1 MLDLPTLAPAFTRM
15 RRVVGIGTLLWL
27 LATAAVFMTSLAG
40 NPLPPLVLA
49 TCIVGAGLGGLGW
62 ALFTWQR
69 SAARRGSRTAQ
80 QGLEE

>member
-1 MLDLPTLAPAFTRM
+1 MLDLPTLAPTFTRM
-15 RRVVGIGTLLWL
+15 RTVVGVGTLLWL
-27 LATAAVFMTSLAG
+27 LAAAAAFVAVLAG
-40 NPLPPLVLA
+40 SPLPPLVLT
-49 TCIVGAGLGGLGW
+49 TCIVGAGLGGVGW